1 MFVHGGGLKHN
12 ITITVSLII
21 TKDNQK
27 WIHFLRRTNSFTENA
42 LIYTYLLLLKYKLTM
57 FLKLLKL
64 KGKWLNP
71 ETNET

>member
-12 ITITVSLII
+12 ITIPVSLII

-42 LIYTYLLLLKYKLTM
+42 LIDIYLPVAPKIQINYVFEAFKI
-57 FLKLLKL
+57 KR
-64 KGKWLNP
+64 
-71 ETNET
+71 